1 LKENIELEGHELFDE
16 INEKLFEAELA
27 LMTKAIQTA
36 HLIIPQA
43 QANKASTY
51 YPKRT
56 PEDSRLDIKKN
67 LIDQFNLLRVADKN
81 RFPAFF
87 EHLGHKYIV
96 RIEKVGHES

>member
-1 LKENIELEGHELFDE
+1 VVTTYLECTGREKTITLSLLEADAKVDQGSIWLKEKIELEGHELFDE

-56 PEDSRLDIKKN
+56 PEDSRLDIKK
-67 LIDQFNLLRVADKN
+67 I
-81 RFPAFF
+81 
-87 EHLGHKYIV
+87 
-96 RIEKVGHES
+96 